1 MQGRSGF
8 SGGSLVFREP
18 PFVTKIGKT
27 RTFRVTFG
35 LKNGSML
42 SLAMNGLNSRSVLL
56 SLVSS
61 VALSLAPQVGA
72 QESSA
77 SSLSASETAQ
87 RQYAARDA
95 LQKLQEART
104 AYAAGRYGVAVD
116 CYREALATMPKAP
129 ATEKQVKFIKDSLA
143 DALVAKGMDYRTV
156 GRTDEAESFM
166 KEALELSPGHKFA
179 AHELAKTQ
187 DPTRT
192 NRALTPQHVG
202 NVAEVKRLL
211 TLAYGYY
218 DLGLYDKA
226 LETFDSVLRIDAYN
240 SAAQRGKELTQNR
253 RQKYYNSA
261 ARNAFRENALTAVD
275 KAWEE
280 PQPVDERVSIATT
293 ESGSVV
299 HQDAETENRMVAAL
313 KEMVIP
319 RIAFEEA
326 TVNDVLD
333 ALRGQIARFEGQGIS
348 AGRSINLIPSFGA
361 ENTQGY
367 QTVMSRRVNLNLSN
381 ISVFD
386 LLNILDK
393 HLGITHYITP
403 IGVEL
408 SYSGRDFGPMVERV
422 YSVPP
427 HFFDS
432 QTDGGE
438 DDGDEDDFSSGSRVV
453 VRRVNPVVALKE
465 MGVSFPE
472 GANARYDA
480 STRTLTVRNT
490 AYNQEEIEELIS
502 MPLET
507 DRAVVLNIIAME
519 VAEDDLNELGF
530 EWMFNFNLGPKQLY
544 ASGTKP
550 QDIAEAAGVPT
561 VQTQITMPQ
570 TGFSAT
576 EGLRSGKLALTTDNV
591 DNLISSGRAG
601 LYGMNEASQRK
612 APGIFSFR
620 GVWNSGDVTMIMRGA
635 AQKKGTDIMS
645 NPRIILT
652 PGRDE
657 QVVFANVNE
666 MFYPETYSEP
676 QIGSMQIA
684 LGTTKN
690 ENGGNSTSYG
700 RSVVAAASHPE
711 SFIRFGMVDDAVG
724 GVGSIVQVHD
734 ASVSPDGQLVTLA
747 LTVTI
752 NEFDG
757 FVNWGSPIYSLL
769 MTSTSEEGERIVLTD
784 NQILM
789 PVFKRRMENTKL
801 TVGSGSV
808 VVMGGLKE
816 ARSVRYEDKLPV
828 LGDLPMVGRLFRSEG
843 EEKIRKAFLIFVKVD
858 IVDPTGHVIG
868 TGEKLGGVT
877 D

>member
-1 MQGRSGF
+1 MT
-8 SGGSLVFREP
+8 LAV
-18 PFVTKIGKT
+18 
-27 RTFRVTFG
+27 
-35 LKNGSML
+35 KNDSML
-42 SLAMNGLNSRSVLL
+42 ALAMNGFNSRSVLL

-61 VALSLAPQVGA
+61 VAFSLAPQAVA

-77 SSLSASETAQ
+77 SSVAATETSQ
-87 RQYAARDA
+87 RQYAVRAA
-95 LQKLQEART
+95 MQKLQEART
-104 AYAAGRYGVAVD
+104 AYTAGRYGVAVD
-116 CYREALATMPKAP
+116 CYREALAAMPKAP

-156 GRTDEAESFM
+156 GRTDEAVAFM
-166 KEALELSPGHKFA
+166 QEALELSPGHKFA

-187 DPTRT
+187 DPVRT
-192 NRALTPQHVG
+192 NPALTPQHVG
-202 NVAEVKRLL
+202 NVAEVNRLL

-226 LETFDSVLRIDAYN
+226 LETFEAVRRIDQYN
-240 SAAQRGKELTQNR
+240 TAAKRGMELVQKRRQEYFRAAREAFRGK
-253 RQKYYNSA
+253 
-261 ARNAFRENALTAVD
+261 ALTEVD

-280 PQPVDERVSIATT
+280 PLPLDVDNVTLAAT

-299 HQDAETENRMVAAL
+299 QQDAETENRMAAAL

-319 RIAFEEA
+319 RISFEEA
-326 TVNDVLD
+326 PVNDVLD
-333 ALRGQIARFEGQGIS
+333 ALRGQISRFEGQGIS
-348 AGRSINLIPSFGA
+348 AGRPINLIPNFGA
-361 ENTQGY
+361 ESSQGY
-367 QTVMSRRVNLNLSN
+367 QTLMSRRVNLNLSDV
-381 ISVFD
+381 SVFD

-408 SYSGRDFGPMVERV
+408 SYSGRDFGPLVERV

-427 HFFDS
+427 HFFDT
-432 QTDGGE
+432 QNTEEEDEE
-438 DDGDEDDFSSGSRVV
+438 DDGFSSSSPRVAV
-453 VRRVNPVVALKE
+453 KRVNPVVALKE

-472 GANARYDA
+472 GSSARYDA

-507 DRAVVLNIIAME
+507 DRAISLNIIAME
-519 VAEDDLNELGF
+519 VSEDDLKELGF
-530 EWMFNFNLGPKQLY
+530 EWMFNFNIGPKALY
-544 ASGTKP
+544 ASGTKE
-550 QDIAEAAGVPT
+550 QVVSDVAGLPS
-561 VQTQITMPQ
+561 VQAQVAMPK
-570 TGFSAT
+570 TGLSAT
-576 EGLRSGKLALTTDNV
+576 EGLRSGQMVLTTDNM

-601 LYGMNEASQRK
+601 IYSVQNAHQNK
-612 APGIFSFR
+612 APGIFAFR
-620 GVWNSGDVTMIMRGA
+620 GVWGSGDVTMIMRGA
-635 AQKKGTDIMS
+635 AQKKGVDVMT
-645 NPRIILT
+645 NPRIVMT

-666 MFYPETYSEP
+666 IFYPETYAEP
-676 QIGSMQIA
+676 QVRSMDIQMFS
-684 LGTTKN
+684 
-690 ENGGNSTSYG
+690 GGGDNDDDDRRG
-700 RSVVAAASHPE
+700 QAFVASPAHPE
-711 SFIRFGMVDDAVG
+711 SFIRFGMTDDAVG
-724 GVGSIVQVHD
+724 GIGSIVQVHE
-734 ASVSPDGQLVTLA
+734 ANVSPDGRLATLA

-757 FVNWGSPIYSLL
+757 FVNWGTPIYSPIVPKDSDSNQGI
-769 MTSTSEEGERIVLTD
+769 MITENRIL
-784 NQILM
+784 Q

-816 ARSVRYEDKLPV
+816 VRSVRYEDKLPV

-843 EEKIRKAFLIFVKVD
+843 EEKIRKAFLVFVKVD
-858 IVDPTGHVIG
+858 IVDPTGRIIGSGKEAGNVI
-868 TGEKLGGVT
+868 